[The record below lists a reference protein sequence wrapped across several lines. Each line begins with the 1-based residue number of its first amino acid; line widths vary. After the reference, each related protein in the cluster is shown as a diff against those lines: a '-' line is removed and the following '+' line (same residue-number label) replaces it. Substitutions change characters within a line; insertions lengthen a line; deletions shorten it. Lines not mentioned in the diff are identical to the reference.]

1 MNSPFLLDKE
11 MIEPGWNCDDN
22 NGQKCIF
29 GNVSVSGENRWKLW
43 AREKESWARRNP
55 GRQSWQ
61 QYCQQS
67 WKIFWQQSL
76 KLWVWRRTG
85 QKETL
90 TMLIILTTILTTILS
105 IWRDPFET
113 LSEREIFPYLK
124 ILIFWYC
131 NTAGVL
137 RLFGE
142 SVFVTSPHNTLVPT
156 PTYIILNS
164 NIKNSWWWF
173 IPFFLNLSVHFFKVH
188 FCDTLTHQ
196 LSIHHV
202 LFLVLVF
209 AKNSTCKC
217 WSYINFSLLFF
228 ESSLEDLWK
237 CWLLRANLCESIHG
251 NKMLT
256 NCCTEQSFEIN
267 APLQYARWLTVETFL
282 HYRTSCSVKTVTLLH
297 TYRSSMLR

>member
-1 MNSPFLLDKE
+1 

-43 AREKESWARRNP
+43 AREKESWARRDP
-55 GRQSWQ
+55 SRQSWQ

-67 WKIFWQQSL
+67 WKQFWQQSL

-90 TMLIILTTILTTILS
+90 TMLIILTTILS

-202 LFLVLVF
+202 LFLVLFFQKIHHANVGAILTF
-209 AKNSTCKC
+209 LCFSLNHLWKIYENVGCWGQIFVNQFMETKC
-217 WSYINFSLLFF
+217 WQIAAQ
-228 ESSLEDLWK
+228 SSLS
-237 CWLLRANLCESIHG
+237 R
-251 NKMLT
+251 
-256 NCCTEQSFEIN
+256 
-267 APLQYARWLTVETFL
+267 
-282 HYRTSCSVKTVTLLH
+282 
-297 TYRSSMLR
+297 